1 MSAKIVEFESKLD
14 TSRIEIV
21 TLEASLSDLGEEKR
35 GDEETNEVE
44 KKKIEKAKKA
54 KLKKANTTLE
64 SEIESLNKEK
74 SFIINQ
80 NEHQHKI
87 VLGDYLSQQEK
98 LTDLS
103 YQINKLTSENDELKK
118 TASEGRKH
126 LKKSETELGEI
137 NLKLILEIN
146 EKNDAL
152 EKIRTFESQIE
163 KVLDF

>member
-1 MSAKIVEFESKLD
+1 MSRS
-14 TSRIEIV
+14 EIV
-21 TLEASLSDLGEEKR
+21 TLEASLSDLKEDKR
-35 GDEETNEVE
+35 RNDETNEAE
-44 KKKIEKAKKA
+44 KKKLDEKIEKLEDQIAR
-54 KLKKANTTLE
+54 LKKANTTLE

-103 YQINKLTSENDELKK
+103 YQINKLTSEKDELKK
-118 TASEGRKH
+118 TASEAREH

-137 NLKLILEIN
+137 NLKLKLEVN
-146 EKNDAL
+146 DKNDAL
-152 EKIRTFESQIE
+152 EKIRTLESQIE
-163 KVLDF
+163 KV